1 MLKKGDV
8 NDDDDD
14 DSEVRTS
21 ASQKCATETLGIEE
35 FFPRNQYF

>member
-21 ASQKCATETLGIEE
+21 ASQKRATATLSTED